1 MRAVAVPRAIA
12 VVVAVV
18 LAGAIG
24 CRGDGA
30 PRSGGAAK
38 RIAIPPP
45 PRDYEAI
52 ARALYAGEPGYEK
65 RWPVEFRVRVIEGL
79 VQDLQRALAD
89 LAVPA
94 APFFADR
101 VEWFWPEPAVSSDGN
116 DGWRERPGG
125 VRERDTRAQSA
136 PDLVDRARLEAAWS
150 AVLAPY
156 AWLERV
162 TLKPKGAAL
171 DGDDGLRAT
180 VAIELAGRAADGG
193 WRRDAGAAEVLFRR
207 GPAGWRIARWHT
219 TAMRTQRAAEK
230 LFDDVTDAWLADVS
244 PSVRARLQTR
254 SVSDERHRAMLDGKL
269 EGATVAHLQPLAMD
283 AHPGVVALD
292 VNGDHWDDLFVWDVE
307 GAAMLL
313 VNDGGRGFRE
323 AAAEYGLDVSD
334 VSAAA
339 FADLDGDGALDA
351 VIGRWAAPSEIR
363 WGRAGR
369 FWPGAAGRY
378 GRLPSQVASVSVA
391 DVDGDGRLDLFFA
404 TAAHDFHP
412 KLVGLLEGGDAAIA
426 DLPPDEQAALRA
438 ALPAARAASAAGRFD
453 VNVDQ
458 MGPANALLLNGGGG
472 RFDDVTAAAGL
483 AIYRNTLQG
492 AFGDADGDGRPDLF
506 LANDFA
512 PAAFFVNRSTPGRP
526 RFEDGTRAADA
537 DRIYFGMGAS
547 WGDVDGDGDL
557 DLYVSA
563 MQSSAG
569 ARIMAD
575 ERNFAAEHGDE
586 ARRARKEAARGS
598 TLLRNEGGGRFVDA
612 TAEAAYAPARAAQW
626 AYGGQMIDIDG
637 DGWRDLFAP
646 NGFFTSSLSPDDP
659 FVRDL

>member
-1 MRAVAVPRAIA
+1 MRAVAVA
-12 VVVAVV
+12 VAFAVALV
-18 LAGAIG
+18 GAVG
-24 CRGDGA
+24 CRG
-30 PRSGGAAK
+30 GGDRASQASSAG
-38 RIAIPPP
+38 RVPIAPP

-52 ARALYAGEPGYEK
+52 ARALYASEPGYER
-65 RWPVEFRVRVIEGL
+65 RWPVEFRVRVVEGL
-79 VQDLQRALAD
+79 VQDLQRAIAD

-94 APFFADR
+94 APFFAAR
-101 VEWFWPEPAVSSDGN
+101 VEWSWPAVAVDG
-116 DGWRERPGG
+116 DGWSERPGG
-125 VRERDTRAQSA
+125 VREREAKPAAAAAVVERAG
-136 PDLVDRARLEAAWS
+136 VEAAW
-150 AVLAPY
+150 ATVLQPY

-162 TLKPKGAAL
+162 VLKPKGAAL

-180 VAIELAGRAADGG
+180 VAIELAGRAAAGG
-193 WRRDAGAAEVLFRR
+193 WRRDAGAAEVIFRR
-207 GPAGWRIARWHT
+207 TADGWRVARWHT

-230 LFDDVTDAWLADVS
+230 LFDDVTDAWLAGL
-244 PSVRARLQTR
+244 PEATRARLTAR
-254 SVSDERHRAMLDGKL
+254 SASDERHRMMLDGKL

-292 VNGDHWDDLFVWDVE
+292 VNGDRWDDLFVWDVE

-313 VNDGGRGFRE
+313 VNEGGRGFRE
-323 AAAEYGLDVSD
+323 AASEVGLDVSD

-351 VIGRWAAPSEIR
+351 VIGHWAAPSEIR
-363 WGRAGR
+363 WGRGGR
-369 FWPGAAGRY
+369 FFAGGHGRY

-404 TAAHDFHP
+404 TAAHDFHA
-412 KLVGLLEGGDAAIA
+412 KIVGLLEGGEAAIA
-426 DLPPDEQAALRA
+426 DLAPEEQAALRA
-438 ALPAARAASAAGRFD
+438 ALPAARAAAAAGRLD
-453 VNVDQ
+453 ANVDQ
-458 MGPANALLLNGGGG
+458 LGPANALLLNRGGG
-472 RFDDVTAAAGL
+472 RFEDVTAAAGL
-483 AIYRNTLQG
+483 LLYRNTLQG

-526 RFEDGTRAADA
+526 RFEDGTRAAEA
-537 DRIYFGMGAS
+537 DRVYFGMGAS

-598 TLLRNEGGGRFVDA
+598 TLLRNEGGGRFTDA
-612 TAEAAYAPARAAQW
+612 TAEAAWAPARGAQW
-626 AYGGQMIDIDG
+626 AYGGQLIDIDG